1 MDFNSKE
8 LFLEILSSL
17 WLRHSGKSKC
27 LKVKDVGQQEG
38 FSTTN
43 MIEHLLVAEPCGLLS
58 QEKNDLLYLIL
69 NMGSNYP
76 DCLWFQIVHN
86 DKQCIVSLLK
96 NKLIGSKEF
105 QRVPAAPTLNKR
117 CPQDPNK
124 NGNYNVF
131 VMEMRMPKKP

>member
-76 DCLWFQIVHN
+76 DCL
-86 DKQCIVSLLK
+86 
-96 NKLIGSKEF
+96 
-105 QRVPAAPTLNKR
+105 
-117 CPQDPNK
+117 
-124 NGNYNVF
+124 
-131 VMEMRMPKKP
+131 